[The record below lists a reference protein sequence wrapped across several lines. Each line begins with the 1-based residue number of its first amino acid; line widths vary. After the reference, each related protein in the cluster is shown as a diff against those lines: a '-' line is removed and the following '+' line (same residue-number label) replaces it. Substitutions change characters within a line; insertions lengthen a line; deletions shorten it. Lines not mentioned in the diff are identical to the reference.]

1 MNHLGTRALVL
12 TQTEVDTTGKSYYG
26 ETNLYFL
33 DSQGKHDCRVVLG
46 IQIRCNLCR
55 ARKAAGSNVILQLA
69 PLLAGHR
76 QGGPDPRP
84 LVEPQL
90 ARVCRRL
97 RLYVARASSAPES
110 KADANSYPP
119 EWDGTGR
126 SHAGQGQ
133 VV

>member
-1 MNHLGTRALVL
+1 VNHLGTRALVL

-69 PLLAGHR
+69 PVAS
-76 QGGPDPRP
+76 GPQTRR
-84 LVEPQL
+84 
-90 ARVCRRL
+90 ARSTTSRG
-97 RLYVARASSAPES
+97 APTRASLSSSTAV
-110 KADANSYPP
+110 
-119 EWDGTGR
+119 R
-126 SHAGQGQ
+126 SQSVFGA
-133 VV
+133 